1 MTTSPSAEAD
11 ASSDTAPGRLWRRHR
26 VWIVVAVAFAVAV
39 GISAWV
45 GGDGTEYDDPYD
57 PENPGP
63 QGAQAVARVL
73 ADEDVTVTI
82 ARSAAALEDESVDA
96 DTTVVVTGTERLSD
110 STTERLLEHASP
122 GHLVL
127 VEPGPGVL
135 DHVDTAAAPRDVAV
149 DATAA
154 GCAPYDG
161 LEVSVDRALAWG
173 EEVDGC
179 FTTAGGPLLTD
190 LGPQAEAFG
199 AGEALTNDQ
208 VLRAD
213 NAAVALR
220 LLGQQPE
227 LIWYLPSYDD
237 AAPDETVGLGSL
249 LPDWILPSLWLALL
263 AGGALVW
270 WRGRR
275 LGPLSTE
282 PLPVVVRAVETAR
295 SRGRMYRRSNDRGHA
310 ARALRAATRRRAA
323 ERLHLGRHADETVII
338 TAVAAHLHRGFAETQ
353 ALLGS
358 GAPPPDT
365 DDDLV
370 RLADELARI
379 ERFGEWTPERPGSA
393 TPPPTAAGGSEP
405 NPSNT
410 ER

>member
-1 MTTSPSAEAD
+1 MTAPAPAAVTEAD
-11 ASSDTAPGRLWRRHR
+11 APGDAAPGRLWRRHR

-39 GISAWV
+39 GISAWA

-63 QGAQAVARVL
+63 RGAQAVARVL
-73 ADEDVTVTI
+73 ADEGVDVTI
-82 ARSAAALEDESVDA
+82 ARSAAALEEQSVDA

-110 STTERLLEHASP
+110 STTDRLLDHAAP
-122 GHLVL
+122 GRLVL

-135 DHVDTAAAPRDVAV
+135 DHFDTATSPRGVSV
-149 DATAA
+149 DDTVA

-161 LEVSVDRALAWG
+161 LAMTVDRAVAWG
-173 EEVDGC
+173 DDVDGC
-179 FTTAGGPLLTD
+179 FSTSGGPLLTD
-190 LGPQAEAFG
+190 VGPRAEAFG

-220 LLGQQPE
+220 LLGQHPD

-237 AAPDETVGLGSL
+237 AAADETVGLGSL
-249 LPDWILPSLWLALL
+249 LPDWILPSLWLALV

-310 ARALRAATRRRAA
+310 AGALRAATRRRAA

-338 TAVAAHLHRGFAETQ
+338 TAVAAHLHRSFAETQ

-358 GAPPPDT
+358 GAPPPDN

-370 RLADELARI
+370 RLADELAR
-379 ERFGEWTPERPGSA
+379 
-393 TPPPTAAGGSEP
+393 
-405 NPSNT
+405 T
-410 ER
+410 EREVGRG